1 MIQLPL
7 SFLTRPIAHR
17 GLHDVQN
24 ERPENSSAAIAAAIS
39 GGYGIEIDV
48 QLSKDGDAI
57 VFHDYHLNRVTSQN
71 GAIAQKNSEWLSKVT
86 LSGGT
91 DTIATL
97 NQTLAQISGKVPLLI
112 EIKDQDGNLGSNVG
126 QLELKVAQALKTYVG
141 DVAVMSFN
149 PNSLAA
155 FAESNLNIPIGLVTD
170 RFEAAD
176 WPTIPHSTRL
186 HLRGMNDLDRI
197 GASFISHNHK
207 YLSDLQ
213 SFVPQLLGLP
223 ILCWTIQSAKSEKKA
238 REIATNITFE
248 GYLA

>member
-1 MIQLPL
+1 MQLPL

-48 QLSKDGDAI
+48 QLSKDGDAM

-149 PNSLAA
+149 P
-155 FAESNLNIPIGLVTD
+155 
-170 RFEAAD
+170 
-176 WPTIPHSTRL
+176 
-186 HLRGMNDLDRI
+186 
-197 GASFISHNHK
+197 
-207 YLSDLQ
+207 
-213 SFVPQLLGLP
+213 
-223 ILCWTIQSAKSEKKA
+223 
-238 REIATNITFE
+238 
-248 GYLA
+248 